1 MLWKVLRSLSPSAG
15 QTVVWQGPTLY
26 GRLQTARDGQDA
38 GDEMIGSGLGLRCV
52 WLAPRYATQAHIPPN
67 RPNNGIHGPT
77 VLNLTASSLYMWDHL
92 LQCEEGEVITGFS
105 WETWKV
111 GLTLIDLGKASWYVT
126 GLTLLVILN
135 GPTNLGASFLDSTFK
150 RKSLAESQTLCPVLK
165 DGISLLLLSACF
177 L

>member
-1 MLWKVLRSLSPSAG
+1 M
-15 QTVVWQGPTLY
+15 
-26 GRLQTARDGQDA
+26 
-38 GDEMIGSGLGLRCV
+38 
-52 WLAPRYATQAHIPPN
+52 
-67 RPNNGIHGPT
+67 
-77 VLNLTASSLYMWDHL
+77 
-92 LQCEEGEVITGFS
+92 
-105 WETWKV
+105 

-150 RKSLAESQTLCPVLK
+150 GKSLAESQTLCPVLK